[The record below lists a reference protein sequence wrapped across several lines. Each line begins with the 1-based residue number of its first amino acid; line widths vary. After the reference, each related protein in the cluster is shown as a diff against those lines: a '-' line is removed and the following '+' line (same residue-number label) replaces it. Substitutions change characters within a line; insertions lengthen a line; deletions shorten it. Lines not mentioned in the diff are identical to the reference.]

1 MLKEISFEI
10 IRRCPN
16 NCLHCSSY
24 STDKCTEIIPVELF
38 KKVVKGAKRLGAQT
52 ISFSG
57 GEPFL
62 HPDIVEMIDFV
73 HSLGLNSYI
82 YSSGIVMDQQGN
94 RSSLSENT
102 IYKIAGKVSKIIF
115 NIEAANEKTYDLI
128 MGTKGNFP
136 LMKQSIRDVVR
147 AGITAEGHFVPNEL
161 NKDEIR
167 DTLDMCRLL
176 GIDKVS
182 FLRLVIHGRA
192 LENRTKLQLTEQ
204 SEKSLKQ
211 ELIQI
216 KKSNKYAI
224 RIGVPILGENSEVH
238 CEAAKGKLNIRYDG
252 KVYPCEVFKNNR
264 ANFIEGIA
272 PANIFDDDIEDIY
285 NNSQYLCEVRKL
297 VDSFFCG
304 NCGENCIGQFYINR
318 GEKING

>member
-1 MLKEISFEI
+1 MVLKQFRS
-10 IRRCPN
+10 
-16 NCLHCSSY
+16 
-24 STDKCTEIIPVELF
+24 
-38 KKVVKGAKRLGAQT
+38 LGRT
-52 ISFSG
+52 I
-57 GEPFL
+57 L

-182 FLRLVIHGRA
+182 F
-192 LENRTKLQLTEQ
+192 
-204 SEKSLKQ
+204 
-211 ELIQI
+211 
-216 KKSNKYAI
+216 
-224 RIGVPILGENSEVH
+224 
-238 CEAAKGKLNIRYDG
+238 
-252 KVYPCEVFKNNR
+252 
-264 ANFIEGIA
+264 
-272 PANIFDDDIEDIY
+272 
-285 NNSQYLCEVRKL
+285 
-297 VDSFFCG
+297 
-304 NCGENCIGQFYINR
+304 
-318 GEKING
+318 

>member
-1 MLKEISFEI
+1 M
-10 IRRCPN
+10 
-16 NCLHCSSY
+16 
-24 STDKCTEIIPVELF
+24 
-38 KKVVKGAKRLGAQT
+38 
-52 ISFSG
+52 
-57 GEPFL
+57 

-182 FLRLVIHGRA
+182 F
-192 LENRTKLQLTEQ
+192 
-204 SEKSLKQ
+204 
-211 ELIQI
+211 
-216 KKSNKYAI
+216 
-224 RIGVPILGENSEVH
+224 
-238 CEAAKGKLNIRYDG
+238 
-252 KVYPCEVFKNNR
+252 
-264 ANFIEGIA
+264 
-272 PANIFDDDIEDIY
+272 
-285 NNSQYLCEVRKL
+285 
-297 VDSFFCG
+297 
-304 NCGENCIGQFYINR
+304 
-318 GEKING
+318 

>member
-1 MLKEISFEI
+1 M
-10 IRRCPN
+10 
-16 NCLHCSSY
+16 
-24 STDKCTEIIPVELF
+24 
-38 KKVVKGAKRLGAQT
+38 
-52 ISFSG
+52 
-57 GEPFL
+57 
-62 HPDIVEMIDFV
+62 
-73 HSLGLNSYI
+73 
-82 YSSGIVMDQQGN
+82 
-94 RSSLSENT
+94 
-102 IYKIAGKVSKIIF
+102 
-115 NIEAANEKTYDLI
+115 I

-224 RIGVPILGENSEVH
+224 RIGVPI
-238 CEAAKGKLNIRYDG
+238 
-252 KVYPCEVFKNNR
+252 
-264 ANFIEGIA
+264 
-272 PANIFDDDIEDIY
+272 
-285 NNSQYLCEVRKL
+285 
-297 VDSFFCG
+297 
-304 NCGENCIGQFYINR
+304 
-318 GEKING
+318 